1 MPTVKNGGFPL
12 WSAPP
17 TSINGV
23 EYVSS
28 NNAVELKGGMYTFMS
43 LRLRSSEL
51 DAIDAALADKVH
63 QAPAFFKDTPVVVD
77 LTDLE
82 WLEGDQPET
91 GDADDPAGTGATNRD
106 NASAE
111 SLTLLDTSALLA
123 CIRRHKLQPVVASSS
138 NKSSRLARSIA
149 LPLIEVD
156 MRRRKRRVQ
165 AEAGAASDRDGV
177 PGGETAESGKRIDDV
192 PGSGDGTGIDGTAT
206 PTPPAADTFAEQT
219 ADDTARPNLDVPG
232 LPGEIEYVIKSPTL
246 VDRPVRSGQQIYARD
261 TDLII
266 MGQVGPGAEVIA
278 DNNIHVYGP
287 LRGRALCGVSGNTRT
302 RIFCQSLEAEL
313 VSVAGTYRMLETI
326 PGELRGRPAQI
337 WLDKDRLNIEPL

>member
-1 MPTVKNGGFPL
+1 M
-12 WSAPP
+12 
-17 TSINGV
+17 
-23 EYVSS
+23 SS

-43 LRLRSSEL
+43 LRLRSGDL

-82 WLEGDQPET
+82 WLEGERHG
-91 GDADDPAGTGATNRD
+91 GDDDRDAVGADETNRS
-106 NASAE
+106 NASAD
-111 SLTLLDTSALLA
+111 SLTLLDAGALLA

-156 MRRRKRRVQ
+156 MRRRKRRAQAQ
-165 AEAGAASDRDGV
+165 AEVASVSNEV
-177 PGGETAESGKRIDDV
+177 PGGETADSGKRIESPSGSGSGTGRPDTAPPVRSPAESQTGGPHLDADANMQSVDV
-192 PGSGDGTGIDGTAT
+192 PA
-206 PTPPAADTFAEQT
+206 
-219 ADDTARPNLDVPG
+219 

-246 VDRPVRSGQQIYARD
+246 VNRPVRSGQQIYARD

-326 PGELRGRPAQI
+326 PEELRGRPAQI